1 MRYWVGITDWD
12 WFQFLRARQP
22 LEEVNFWQPS
32 AGRRPVHLDR
42 GALFLFKLHA
52 ASGGAI
58 VGGGF
63 FIRYTPLPAR
73 LTWETFGESNGAA
86 TFDEMVDRIGK
97 YRRRSVDVFTDPVGC
112 TVLVQ
117 PFFLDEANW
126 IPAPADWAPNIVQ
139 GKTYDSDVDIGREL
153 WMRVQAAMTTSV
165 PEPAAAHAIAEDRY
179 GPPILIHPRLGQGA
193 FRVEVLD
200 AYGRRCA
207 VTGERTLPVLDA
219 AHIRPYAQSGPHR
232 LENGLLLRKDLH
244 ALFDAGYVTVTP
256 SLELRVSRRI
266 REEYENGRD
275 YYALE
280 GAALRVPVPPN
291 PQPSREFLEWHGDT
305 VFRT

>member
-1 MRYWVGITDWD
+1 MGITDWD
-12 WFQFLRARQP
+12 WFRFLRARQP

-32 AGRRPVHLDR
+32 AGRRPVNLDR

-52 ASGGAI
+52 ADGGHI

-63 FIRYTPLPAR
+63 FIRYTPLPVHLA
-73 LTWETFGESNGAA
+73 WEAFGEENGAA
-86 TFDEMVDRIGK
+86 TFAEMVQRIGR
-97 YRRRSVDVFTDPVGC
+97 YRRASVDAFTDLIGC

-117 PFFLDEANW
+117 PFFFDEAEW
-126 IPAPADWAPNIVQ
+126 IPAPSDWAPNIVQ
-139 GKTYDSDVDIGREL
+139 GKTYDSEIGIGREL
-153 WMRVQAAMTTSV
+153 WLRVQSAMAASV
-165 PEPAAAHAIAEDRY
+165 QASAAAHAIAEDRY
-179 GPPILIHPRLGQGA
+179 GPPILVQPRLGQGA

-207 VTGERTLPVLDA
+207 ITGERTLPVLDA
-219 AHIRPYAQSGPHR
+219 AHIKPYALSGPHR

-256 SLELRVSRRI
+256 SLKLRVSRRI

-275 YYALE
+275 YYALD
-280 GAALRVPVPPN
+280 GAALRPPAPPN
-291 PQPSREFLEWHGDT
+291 PPPSREFLEWHADT
-305 VFRT
+305 VFRS